1 MLMYEWSKIGS
12 DRNKIIWRQLIM
24 RVTDSDGKQ
33 YTIEPE
39 ANLSEADLTDIKYN
53 DKTIWPYKFE
63 LRGN

>member
-1 MLMYEWSKIGS
+1 MSKTITGA
-12 DRNKIIWRQLIM
+12 
-24 RVTDSDGKQ
+24 DGKE
-33 YTIEPE
+33 YIIEPNADLTG